1 MLSVTSI
8 WEMQIKAQTGKLTL
22 RLPLEQLVREQ
33 QHVNGVRVLPIRD
46 RHVFALNN
54 LPIKLDH
61 KDPFDRLLI
70 AQSVADGMSVVTADP
85 SFRSYPASLIY

>member
-1 MLSVTSI
+1 MLSVASI
-8 WEMQIKAQTGKLTL
+8 WELQIKAQTGKLTL

-33 QHVNGVRVLPIRD
+33 QQVNGVRVLPVRD

-54 LPIKLDH
+54 LPVKPDH

-85 SFRSYPASLIY
+85 AFRRYPASLIY